1 MSQNWLLFGVGRIMC
16 ELRFGTTDAE
26 EWDIYNILIGRSE
39 IHQGTGASF
48 KF

>member
-1 MSQNWLLFGVGRIMC
+1 MGLNPIGALEIASF
-16 ELRFGTTDAE
+16 
-26 EWDIYNILIGRSE
+26 LIGRSE